1 MTLFPI
7 IQPPVVETQQ
17 ELPIY
22 REVKWDFAANKPVF
36 QNENPVIVEREE
48 AVLTWAWKTLHTER
62 FRYKIYTW
70 NYGCELV
77 SLIGQPY
84 TETLKRAEAMRYV
97 RECLMVN
104 PYITDVEEL
113 DVSFG
118 CKEKDDKGDQDD
130 LKKKDYKAD
139 GLYITCRIK
148 TVYGDIQL
156 GGDIHV

>member
-7 IQPPVVETQQ
+7 IQPPTVEVQN

-36 QNENPVIVEREE
+36 QDKNPVIVEREE

-70 NYGCELV
+70 NYGCELAA
-77 SLIGQPY
+77 LIGQPY
-84 TETLKRAEAMRYV
+84 TEALKRAEAMRYI
-97 RECLMVN
+97 RECLLVN
-104 PYITDVEEL
+104 PYITGVEEL

-118 CKEKDDKGDQDD
+118 KKEDEPANGR
-130 LKKKDYKAD
+130 YAAD
-139 GLYITCRIK
+139 ILHITCRIK
-148 TVYGDIQL
+148 TVYGDIQM